1 MIAQKIPSGDTME
14 TFVANNI
21 DHMANNV
28 LELVPKVY
36 NLFFI
41 TFFCGNYADCSH
53 VVLLCLGLDQSNTT
67 C

>member
-1 MIAQKIPSGDTME
+1 ME

-53 VVLLCLGLDQSNTT
+53 VVILCLGLQYNMLRFW
-67 C
+67 